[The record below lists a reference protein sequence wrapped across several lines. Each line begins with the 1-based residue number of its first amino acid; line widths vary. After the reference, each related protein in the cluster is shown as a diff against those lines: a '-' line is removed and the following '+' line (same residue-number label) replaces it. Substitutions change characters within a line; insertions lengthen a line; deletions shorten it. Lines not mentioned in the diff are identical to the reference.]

1 MENNRKCG
9 YRNCG
14 CQIGDGV
21 RSDSKYCSLSCRD
34 KERTYIKRE
43 NRRVKKER
51 ELVAKILKECQMEV
65 KVDHNIL
72 ELYEKIYGKN
82 K

>member
-1 MENNRKCG
+1 MRKCN

-14 CQIGDGV
+14 CEIGDSV
-21 RSDSKYCSLSCRD
+21 RIDSKYCSISCRD

-43 NRRVKKER
+43 NRRVKKEK
-51 ELVAKILKECQMEV
+51 ELIVNILNEV
-65 KVDHNIL
+65 KVDNNVL
-72 ELYEKIYGKN
+72 ELYKKIYGEN

>member
-1 MENNRKCG
+1 METNRKCQ

-14 CQIGDGV
+14 CQIGDDV
-21 RSDSKYCSLSCRD
+21 RSDSKYCSISC
-34 KERTYIKRE
+34 KYNERTYIKRE
-43 NRRVKKER
+43 NRRVKKEK
-51 ELVAKILKECQMEV
+51 ELVAKILKESQMEI
-65 KVDHNIL
+65 KVDNNIL

>member
-1 MENNRKCG
+1 METNRKCQ

-14 CQIGDGV
+14 CQIGDDV
-21 RSDSKYCSLSCRD
+21 RSDSKYCSISC
-34 KERTYIKRE
+34 KYNERTYIKRE
-43 NRRVKKER
+43 NRRVKKEK
-51 ELVAKILKECQMEV
+51 ELVAKILKESQMEV
-65 KVDHNIL
+65 KVDDNIL

>member
-1 MENNRKCG
+1 METNRKCQ

-14 CQIGDGV
+14 CQIGDDV
-21 RSDSKYCSLSCRD
+21 RSDSKYCSISC
-34 KERTYIKRE
+34 KYNERTYIKRE
-43 NRRVKKER
+43 NRRVKKEK
-51 ELVAKILKECQMEV
+51 ELVAKILRESQMEV
-65 KVDHNIL
+65 KVDDNIL

>member
-1 MENNRKCG
+1 METSRKCE

-14 CQIGDGV
+14 LKIGDDV
-21 RSDSKYCSLSCRD
+21 RSDSKYCSLSC
-34 KERTYIKRE
+34 KYNERTYIKRE
-43 NRRVKKER
+43 NRRVKKEK
-51 ELVAKILKECQMEV
+51 ELVAKILNESKMEMEV
-65 KVDHNIL
+65 DNNIL

>member
-1 MENNRKCG
+1 MENRKCQ

-14 CQIGDGV
+14 CKISDSV

-43 NRRVKKER
+43 NRRVKKEK
-51 ELVAKILKECQMEV
+51 ELVAKILKESQIDREY
-65 KVDHNIL
+65 L

>member
-1 MENNRKCG
+1 MENRKCQ

-51 ELVAKILKECQMEV
+51 ELVAKILKESQIDREY
-65 KVDHNIL
+65 L
-72 ELYEKIYGKN
+72 ELYEKIYGK